1 MSKEKNRPEVLA
13 PAGSMDAL
21 RAAVLCGA
29 DAVYLGAERFSA
41 RRNAVNFS
49 AGEESAA
56 AAASL
61 WEAAAFCH
69 VRGVRV
75 YLTMNTLI
83 REEEMDDALA
93 LAETACRAGVDAL
106 IVQDRGFAR
115 RVRAAAPDMPLH
127 ASTQLSC
134 HTPEGVRRLSAAG
147 FSRVVLAREMSERE
161 IAACTGLGCE
171 IEVFVH
177 GALCR
182 SVSGQC
188 YLSAMLGGRSGNRGL
203 CAQPCRLPFA
213 PGHRPGSGETALSLK
228 DLCLRDHVAALCRM
242 GISSLKIEGRMKR
255 PEYVAAA
262 TAVFAALVRG
272 KTPDASLLD
281 DLQKV
286 FSRSGFTDGYF
297 SGRRDRG
304 MLGSRRK
311 EDVTAADSATLAR
324 LASLYEKES
333 PRVAVDWRLRMESG
347 RPTALSV
354 TDGAFTAE
362 ASGPVPEPA
371 RNRPLDSERAAAQL
385 QKTGGTPFYT
395 RKADCRIGEG
405 LTLPISI
412 LNALRR
418 DALAGLEAQR
428 GAPRAIGFDRTARPL
443 SMSGSARAPFLD
455 SARRPFLL
463 ARAARP
469 DQLVSGADG
478 WLLPLDA
485 WRSRP
490 ALPFGT
496 KTAGVEI
503 PRLLFD
509 REEKILSLLQA
520 ARDNGASF
528 ALCGQVDAVDPARRA
543 GLLPVGGF
551 GMNVYNRDALYAMA
565 EDGLSAAVLSV
576 ELTLRQMDF
585 AEAPPLPVG
594 LFAYG
599 HQPLMLLRDCP
610 RRMTGSC
617 AKGRNCTL
625 TDRKGVSF
633 PLACFDGGA
642 EMLNAVPLYLADRL
656 DSLPPVDF
664 LLLHFTGESP
674 EETAAILQDYREGA
688 AVPPASYTRGL
699 YFRGCL

>member
-1 MSKEKNRPEVLA
+1 MRIAENRPEVLA

-49 AGEESAA
+49 AGEGAA
-56 AAASL
+56 GAASL
-61 WEAAAFCH
+61 REAAAFCH

-75 YLTMNTLI
+75 YLAMNTLI

-93 LAETACRAGVDAL
+93 LAETACKAGVDAL

-134 HTPEGVRRLSAAG
+134 HSPDGVRQLRAAG
-147 FSRVVLAREMSERE
+147 FDRVILAREMSEKE

-213 PGHRPGSGETALSLK
+213 AGRRPEPGETALSLK
-228 DLCLRDHVAALCRM
+228 DLCLRDHTAALCRM
-242 GISSLKIEGRMKR
+242 GIASLKIEGRMKR

-272 KTPDASLLD
+272 KTPDASLLE
-281 DLQKV
+281 DLQRV

-297 SGRRDRG
+297 AERRDRG

-311 EDVTAADSATLAR
+311 EDVTAADGATLAR
-324 LASLYEKES
+324 LARLYEKES
-333 PRVAVDWRLRMESG
+333 PRVAVDWRLRVEKG
-347 RPTALSV
+347 RPAALSV
-354 TDGAFTAE
+354 TDGALMAE
-362 ASGPVPEPA
+362 ASGPPPEPA
-371 RNRPLDSERAAAQL
+371 RNRPLDPERAAAQMRR
-385 QKTGGTPFYT
+385 TGGTPFYT

-405 LTLPISI
+405 LTLPVSV
-412 LNALRR
+412 LNAMRR
-418 DALAGLEAQR
+418 EALAGLEAQR
-428 GAPRAIGFDRTARPL
+428 GAPRGYRFDRTARP
-443 SMSGSARAPFLD
+443 GRPETAAPRFWE
-455 SARRPFLL
+455 AGRRPFLL

-469 DQLVSGADG
+469 AQMVPGADG
-478 WLLPLDA
+478 WILPLDA
-485 WRSRP
+485 WRARP
-490 ALPFGT
+490 VLPSGV
-496 KTAGVEI
+496 KAAGVEM
-503 PRLLFD
+503 PRLLFG
-509 REEKILSLLQA
+509 REEEMRVLLET

-528 ALCGQVDAVDPARRA
+528 ALCGQADAVGPARRA

-551 GMNVYNRDALYAMA
+551 GMNVCNRDALYAMA
-565 EDGLSAAVLSV
+565 EDGLAAVLLSV
-576 ELTLRQMDF
+576 ELTFRQMGF
-585 AEAPPLPVG
+585 AEAPPVPVG

-610 RRMTGSC
+610 ARMTGGC
-617 AKGRNCTL
+617 AQGQNCAL
-625 TDRKGVSF
+625 TDRKGAVF
-633 PLACFDGGA
+633 PLTCFGGGA
-642 EMLNAVPLYLADRL
+642 ELLNAVPLYLADRL
-656 DSLPPVDF
+656 PSLPPADF
-664 LLLHFTGESP
+664 LYLHFTGESP
-674 EETAAILQDYREGA
+674 EEATAVLRDYREGA
-688 AVPPASYTRGL
+688 AVPPARYTRGL